1 MNPSLLRFNSP
12 AQPNREHL
20 SKEFLERLNVHD
32 SVGLRTLTGQIRHGI
47 VGAINAEFICVAE
60 ANKNVTHQ
68 ISIQPVL
75 NPQVITHSDTL
86 DTLNE
91 APDETVNAKGLELVP
106 YPQGLL
112 ETQRER
118 PDNALYDVLVT
129 CRTLGS
135 ATTKQV
141 MDAIDSSAA
150 SGQARALRISV
161 LKGFLSITD
170 HQRSSERQYTITR
183 RGLQEIARREE
194 LLQTL
199 EHLHQIEILATTQAQ
214 R

>member
-1 MNPSLLRFNSP
+1 MNPSLSRFNRLAP
-12 AQPNREHL
+12 PNREHL
-20 SKEFLERLNVHD
+20 SKELLERLNVHD
-32 SVGLRTLTGQIRHGI
+32 SVGLRSFTGQIRHGI
-47 VGAINAEFICVAE
+47 VTAINVEFICVAE

-68 ISIQPVL
+68 FLIQQVL
-75 NPQVITHSDTL
+75 NPRVNTHS

-91 APDETVNAKGLELVP
+91 APDETVNAKRLELVP
-106 YPQGLL
+106 YPEGLP
-112 ETQRER
+112 TQRER
-118 PDNALYDVLVT
+118 PNNALYDVLVT

-141 MDAIDSSAA
+141 MDAIDSGAA
-150 SGQARALRISV
+150 SGMIRALRISV

-170 HQRSSERQYTITR
+170 HQRSSERQYVITR

-199 EHLHQIEILATTQAQ
+199 EHVFQIEIFATTQA
-214 R
+214 RG